1 MGKNSSSFGVIRF
14 LTVLFAVLTGAFML
28 IGGGWLAAIG
38 GSWYY
43 VFGGVVMLITAYLLS
58 RRKSTALVLYAL
70 LLIGTLI
77 WGVWEVGTD
86 FWALAPRTDV
96 LVIFGVWLILPFV
109 YRSFNAGSK
118 AALGTMA
125 VALIAGC

>member
-1 MGKNSSSFGVIRF
+1 MGKNSSSFSVVRF

-28 IGGGWLAAIG
+28 IGGIWLATIG

-43 VFGGVVMLITAYLLS
+43 IIGGAAMLLTAFLLW
-58 RRKSTALVLYAL
+58 RRNSAALVVYAL
-70 LLIGTLI
+70 LLLATLA

-96 LVIFGVWLILPFV
+96 LVIFGV
-109 YRSFNAGSK
+109 
-118 AALGTMA
+118 
-125 VALIAGC
+125 